1 MKTLKMKEIKH
12 CWTQFLL
19 HVLPTPSFLNNAF
32 SKMVLYSWGKIKVH
46 CIPIRIAFLLFFTL
60 SLIILFFSAIDSL
73 PVLGDWC
80 LRNNKKH
87 GAPSPTQTT
96 QVFFFFFFCWVSGFG
111 SSSTFWLPRFIWMRV
126 RDCEAVCSGLLN
138 LLQTLMLTLHPQ
150 APLWPGP
157 PPYVSPAFA
166 H

>member
-32 SKMVLYSWGKIKVH
+32 SKMVLYSWGKKKVH

-96 QVFFFFFFCWVSGFG
+96 QVFFFFFLLSFWV
-111 SSSTFWLPRFIWMRV
+111 W
-126 RDCEAVCSGLLN
+126 
-138 LLQTLMLTLHPQ
+138 LLQYILTTKIYLNESPQ
-150 APLWPGP
+150 LWSSLLWTVKLVADLDADPSSPGPSWHGP